1 MVTALFLTVSLLV
14 SLAAAFRAV
23 RNLRRGPGGNPGR
36 WALVGVLGSL
46 GFAFLV
52 LAPATQAVLAGIYPN
67 IGRLLSNL
75 GTLAAAF
82 SAVMLLLYLAHPPE
96 EARRRAPRRFLV
108 FAVAELALLVLFLAA
123 DIPESRG
130 LFGEYYST
138 HPTLAGYVLV
148 YSAYLGAVLVDL
160 AWLGL
165 RYSNATGGSLR
176 IGLRVLAV
184 GCVLGLSYVAEKL
197 YSTTR
202 AALEGPETG
211 SESYCVTPFDNFGCA
226 MSVGM
231 PAASVLVMTV
241 GLLLPAVAP
250 IINRL
255 VRAPGEWRAYREL
268 RPLWAALYE
277 AVPEIALTSPDAVKG
292 DYGRRDVGMR
302 LYRRVIEI
310 RDGVLALR
318 PYRDPSVAEQVGG
331 AGRAAGL
338 TGEDLA
344 ATVEAAVISAAIAGA
359 RSGRPVDPGG
369 GDSASPDP
377 GPETALPP
385 DLASETAFLRRVS
398 VAFVSSALVRPHGGE
413 RASDDVPS
421 GA

>member
-14 SLAAAFRAV
+14 SLAAVLRAAH
-23 RNLRRGPGGNPGR
+23 NLRRGPGGNPGR

-108 FAVAELALLVLFLAA
+108 FVVAELALIVLFFSAG
-123 DIPESRG
+123 IPESRG

-165 RYSNATGGSLR
+165 RYSNATSGSLR

-202 AALEGPETG
+202 AAVVGPDAG
-211 SESYCVTPFDNFGCA
+211 AESYCVTPFDNFGCA

-231 PAASVLVMTV
+231 PAVSVLVMTV
-241 GLLLPAVAP
+241 GLLLPAVTPFVA
-250 IINRL
+250 RL

-277 AVPEIALTSPDAVKG
+277 VVPEIALTSPDAVEG
-292 DYGRRDVGMR
+292 DYGRGDVSMR

-318 PYRDPSVAEQVGG
+318 PYRDPSVADQVSG

-344 ATVEAAVISAAIAGA
+344 ATVEAAVIRAAVTSA
-359 RSGRPVDPGG
+359 RSGRPVDVPSGETPL
-369 GDSASPDP
+369 AAP
-377 GPETALPP
+377 GPEAALPP
-385 DLASETAFLRRVS
+385 DLASETAFLRRVA
-398 VAFVSSALVRPHGGE
+398 VAFVSSALVRPYGGE
-413 RASDDVPS
+413 RAAADVPS